1 MKKLLILFLSF
12 VLGISSF
19 AQKIISGKVL
29 DSNNSGVASASVTI
43 EEPGKSTIIAYG
55 ISDAKG
61 YYKISFSSP
70 EEKVV
75 VKAKAFNQKTI
86 VKTVNNASQNLDFQ
100 LQSEVTEIKEVNI
113 KTKLIT
119 KRGDTIS
126 YDLKSFESKNDRV
139 LADVLKKLPG
149 IEVNKDGTVLYQG
162 EAINKFYVNG
172 KDLMEGGYGTINNSL
187 PKDAIAKV
195 EVMENHQ
202 PLKILQDKIPSEKA
216 ALNIKLKKAVT
227 MTGRAELGAGFLPL
241 LWNAK
246 VSPMLFTEK
255 YQWVLNYKSNNTG
268 ESVENEGNMLA
279 FGNRFEGM
287 RRSVSQSKWVS
298 VENASVP
305 NLPEKRYLMNNIHYF
320 SANLLTNLNKEWEF
334 KANASYANNAVERKS
349 YVATEYPTGV
359 AYIRDISNHFYT
371 NQAKG
376 EFIFTKNAKK
386 GFFKNTTTWNGFW
399 NNDRAD
405 AYRVENTNRFAG
417 ESLNSPTGSFQNSLS
432 TIIPFKEK
440 LINFMSYFYY
450 KKDRQTLISSPASYS
465 YTPFFNLGNFDK
477 LKQDFD
483 LNTLEVN
490 HSASVGFTYKK
501 WTITPEMGLNLS
513 MNRMNSTLLGISG
526 LHESSFGSHF
536 SNSNTWNQVLPYTQI
551 GINYRG
557 ENFNLSFNLPMN
569 FYGIS
574 FKDNIGNF
582 SKNTNKMVF
591 EPSIF
596 ANYEFASFWKL
607 NAFAGINYNFGS
619 INSIYRGAILSNPT
633 SVVSRFNPSDP
644 AFPMPETIAKNIGS
658 RLEYRNPLN
667 NLFFNIRYSYGTSSN
682 NTITKMNVS
691 SAGNL
696 LELIAQDNFTTSQS
710 ESAEVGKYFP
720 KAKTNASLSFTN
732 RDSNYFSFYNELVEN
747 KNNAQTLNFK
757 LNNTFFKWMSV
768 DYNISF
774 TWNKNKNNLSSQANT
789 SSGWSHNLS
798 SFFYPIEDH
807 TIGFNWDDINS
818 TLGNQ
823 SYRNAFYDL
832 SYQYTW
838 AKKKIDF
845 ELKWLNIANKK
856 VYENISR
863 SADNTVTK
871 TVISIRPSQLM
882 FTVKFNFR

>member
-1 MKKLLILFLSF
+1 MKKPLTLFLVFIIS
-12 VLGISSF
+12 ISSF
-19 AQKIISGKVL
+19 AQKTISGKVF
-29 DSNNSGVASASVTI
+29 DGHGSGVASASVTI
-43 EEPGKSTIIAYG
+43 EEPGKSAIIAYG

-61 YYKISFSSP
+61 QYKVSFSSS
-70 EEKVV
+70 EEKILIKV
-75 VKAKAFNQKTI
+75 KAFNQKTI
-86 VKTVNNASQNLDFQ
+86 TKTVNNASQNIDFQ
-100 LQSEVTEIKEVNI
+100 LQSEITEIKEVNI

-216 ALNIKLKKAVT
+216 ALNIKLKKAIT
-227 MTGRAELGAGFLPL
+227 MTGRAELGTGFSPI

-246 VSPMLFTEK
+246 ISPMLFTEK
-255 YQWVLNYKSNNTG
+255 YQWVLNYKANNTG
-268 ESVENEGNMLA
+268 ESVENEGNILA

-287 RRSVSQSKWVS
+287 RRSVSQSKWIS

-305 NLPEKRYLMNNIHYF
+305 NLPEKRYLMNNVHYF
-320 SANLLTNLNKEWEF
+320 SANLLTNLSKDWEF

-359 AYIRDISNHFYT
+359 AYVRDISNNFYT

-405 AYRVENTNRFAG
+405 AYRVENVNKFAE
-417 ESLNSPTGSFQNSLS
+417 ESLSSPTGSFQNSLS

-450 KKDRQTLISSPASYS
+450 KKDRQTLVSSPASYS

-477 LKQDFD
+477 LQQNFD

-501 WTITPEMGLNLS
+501 WTLTPEMGLNLS
-513 MNRMNSTLLGISG
+513 LNRVHSMLLGVVGSG
-526 LHESSFGSHF
+526 ESNIGNRF

-557 ENFNLSFNLPMN
+557 ERFNMSFNLPMN

-574 FKDNIGNF
+574 FKDDIGNF
-582 SKNTNKMVF
+582 SKNVHKTVF
-591 EPSIF
+591 EPTLF

-619 INSIYRGAILSNPT
+619 MSSIYRGAILSNPT
-633 SVVSRFNPSDP
+633 SVVSRFNANDP
-644 AFPMPETIAKNIGS
+644 NFPMPETIAKNIGS

-667 NLFFNIRYSYGTSSN
+667 NLFFNIRYSYGINTSN
-682 NTITKMNVS
+682 IITKMSVS

-696 LELIAQDNFTTSQS
+696 MELIAQDNTTTSQS
-710 ESAEVGKYFP
+710 QSAEIGKYFP
-720 KAKTNASLSFTN
+720 KAKTNVSLNFTN
-732 RDSNYFSFYNELVEN
+732 RNSNSFSFYNELVEN
-747 KNNAQTLNFK
+747 KNNAQTLGFK

-768 DYNISF
+768 DYQLSL
-774 TWNKNKNNLSSQANT
+774 TWNKNKNGLSSQVNT
-789 SSGWSHNLS
+789 SSGWNHNLS
-798 SFFYPIEDH
+798 AFIYPIDNH
-807 TIGFNWDDINS
+807 AMGFNWDDINS
-818 TLGNQ
+818 RLGDQ
-823 SYRNAFYDL
+823 RYRNAFYDL

-856 VYENISR
+856 IYENISR

-871 TVISIRPSQLM
+871 TIINIRPSQLM
-882 FTVKFNFR
+882 FTVKFNFK